1 MIVAECNYSLK
12 DITWKARQ
20 IVPPLSSRQGAVD
33 PLPVLKECGSF
44 LEIVQGSCASCDLR
58 PCMIKIFPGCATMKK
73 QGTIT
78 TTIETKLQ
86 RAIEQIERLFGPV
99 AVLRE
104 GSSLPV
110 PTRTPQRTK
119 KRCPSCGQEKPAT
132 TTYFY
137 PSRKAR
143 YGLSAYCRLCMCQ
156 RAREWAKAHP
166 ERIREI
172 HQACINRKRTANQ
185 EK

>member
-1 MIVAECNYSLK
+1 MQTQLFLRSSIGKGHGRGA
-12 DITWKARQ
+12 AR
-20 IVPPLSSRQGAVD
+20 
-33 PLPVLKECGSF
+33 PLPVPTVRVLPGEGPEQ
-44 LEIVQGSCASCDLR
+44 LRELR
-58 PCMIKIFPGCATMKK
+58 PSPVHDKNFCGCATMKK
-73 QGTIT
+73 QRTIT
-78 TTIETKLQ
+78 TTIEAKLQ
-86 RAIEQIERLFGPV
+86 HAIEQIERLFGPV

-172 HQACINRKRTANQ
+172 HQACINRKRTANH